1 MSRSLVAVPVQ
12 RRLARWRRPV
22 PHFAAG
28 GTVNTRAQQEQP
40 LAVAR
45 EAARRGHAQAA
56 TERGRPSP
64 DRPPASRIMP
74 HLREA
79 GNQPSQ
85 ASQGGHRYVSSPRR
99 HRESRAPTTSA
110 TARRDFAHP
119 PSDPHVRRECEL
131 DRQPE
136 TGDGFDC
143 RRDET
148 WLAGCMPQ
156 AA

>member
-1 MSRSLVAVPVQ
+1 
-12 RRLARWRRPV
+12 
-22 PHFAAG
+22 
-28 GTVNTRAQQEQP
+28 
-40 LAVAR
+40 
-45 EAARRGHAQAA
+45 
-56 TERGRPSP
+56 
-64 DRPPASRIMP
+64 MP

-85 ASQGGHRYVSSPRR
+85 ASQGGHRYVSPPRR
-99 HRESRAPTTSA
+99 YRESRAPTTSA